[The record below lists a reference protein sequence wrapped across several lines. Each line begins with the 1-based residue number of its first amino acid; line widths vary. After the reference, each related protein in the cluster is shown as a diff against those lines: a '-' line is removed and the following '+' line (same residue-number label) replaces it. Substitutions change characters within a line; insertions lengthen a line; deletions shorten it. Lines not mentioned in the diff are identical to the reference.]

1 MSELA
6 LLALRLGFLL
16 LLWIFIFTIIGSMR
30 RDLVIGRRNKVRQAT
45 AAEVGSPNTR
55 SVPMGRSAAVGA
67 GASGFQ
73 NDAAAP
79 VSADSAGSAGVAPGA
94 PAPVRTP
101 RAAPKTLAIVEGP
114 LKGREFPLAASP
126 LLLGRAQEASVVLDD
141 DYASGRHARLYPQ
154 GSQWFLEDLGSTNG
168 TFVGD
173 ERLSRAQRIDPGQRI
188 RIGKT
193 VMELRP

>member
-30 RDLVIGRRNKVRQAT
+30 RDLLIGRRNKVRQAT

-55 SVPMGRSAAVGA
+55 SVPMGQSAAVGA

-73 NDAAAP
+73 NDAAASA
-79 VSADSAGSAGVAPGA
+79 SADSAGVAPGV

-173 ERLSRAQRIDPGQRI
+173 ERLSRAHRIDPGQRI